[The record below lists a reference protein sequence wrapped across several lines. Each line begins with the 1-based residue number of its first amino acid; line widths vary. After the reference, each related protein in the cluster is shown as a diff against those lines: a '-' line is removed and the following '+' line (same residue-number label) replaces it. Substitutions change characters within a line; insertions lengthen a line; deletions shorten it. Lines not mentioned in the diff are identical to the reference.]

1 MLVRPLLEIELSIHF
16 DFMKRRKSKVSLP
29 EIGFGLMVV
38 GCVLLLAPMLLG
50 AHPVLVGLNALLRFP
65 GVMALGLGLLL
76 LGFHQ
81 WRKQQDAAF
90 RAAAVPAAVEHSA
103 TVVAEQAK
111 GDVGLQAARQ
121 ADQPECESVTPNIQ
135 ARTAMPAHER
145 LSGWS
150 PEVFA
155 AIEWRRFEA
164 VVQALFAQ
172 AGFEARSQ
180 SHGADGGV
188 DIWLHSRHA
197 GGALVSVVQ
206 CKHWQGRPVPVS
218 AMREFFGVMASH
230 GLKRGTYATSSR
242 FTADALAFARA
253 HGINAQDGAG
263 LLKLIASRTPEQQ
276 AALLAVAFEGE
287 YWRPTCASCGVKMA
301 ERAHGKTGQRFWGCV
316 NYPRCRNT
324 LAMR

>member
-1 MLVRPLLEIELSIHF
+1 
-16 DFMKRRKSKVSLP
+16 MKRPQSKASSLF
-29 EIGFGLMVV
+29 ELGLRLAIV
-38 GCVLLLAPMLLG
+38 GSVLLLVPTLLG
-50 AHPVLVGLNALLRFP
+50 SHPAVAGLKAALYWP

-81 WRKQQDAAF
+81 WRKQQGAAF
-90 RAAAVPAAVEHSA
+90 RAAAVLTAVERSA
-103 TVVAEQAK
+103 AAVVAEQAK
-111 GDVGLQAARQ
+111 GDVGLQSARQ
-121 ADQPECESVTPNIQ
+121 ADQPEGESVTPNIQ
-135 ARTAMPAHER
+135 ARPSMPAHER

-263 LLKLIASRTPEQQ
+263 LLKLIASRSPEQQ

>member
-1 MLVRPLLEIELSIHF
+1 
-16 DFMKRRKSKVSLP
+16 MKRHPSKASSLF
-29 EIGFGLMVV
+29 ELGLRLAIV
-38 GCVLLLAPMLLG
+38 GSALLLVPALSG
-50 AHPVLVGLNALLRFP
+50 SHPAVAGLKAALYWP
-65 GVMALGLGLLL
+65 GGMALGLGLLL
-76 LGFHQ
+76 LGLHQ
-81 WRKQQDAAF
+81 WRKQQGAAF
-90 RAAAVPAAVEHSA
+90 RAAAVPATVERSA

-301 ERAHGKTGQRFWGCV
+301 ERVHGKTGQRFWGCV

>member
-1 MLVRPLLEIELSIHF
+1 
-16 DFMKRRKSKVSLP
+16 MKRHPSKASSLF
-29 EIGFGLMVV
+29 ELGLRLAIV
-38 GCVLLLAPMLLG
+38 GSVLLLVPALPG
-50 AHPVLVGLNALLRFP
+50 SHPAVAGLKAALYWP
-65 GVMALGLGLLL
+65 GGMALGLGLLL
-76 LGFHQ
+76 LGLHQ
-81 WRKQQDAAF
+81 WRKQQGAAF
-90 RAAAVPAAVEHSA
+90 RAAAVPAAVEHGA
-103 TVVAEQAK
+103 TAVAEQAK
-111 GDVGLQAARQ
+111 RGACLKPASQ
-121 ADQPECESVTPNIQ
+121 ADQPKEGESVMPTIQ
-135 ARTAMPAHER
+135 ARSSIPAHER